1 MGSLQLQSY
10 ISWATFLF
18 VLWILWFPSFTNL
31 TLLGLG
37 WLLLPGNSMTPE
49 GRKRTQAAVGC
60 LALRIALHL
69 LFFIMATLWPVA
81 GVLVLY
87 VIFKLVNKG
96 GLVQDLI
103 SSKPLGRGLQEP
115 APLKPTAARSERQP
129 TPSLSEL
136 VRQGVL
142 TNEQARRMI

>member
-49 GRKRTQAAVGC
+49 GRKRAQVAAGC
-60 LALRIALHL
+60 LALRIALRL
-69 LFFIMATLWPVA
+69 LFLVMATLWPVA

-87 VIFKLVNKG
+87 VIFKLVNTS
-96 GLVQDLI
+96 GLVQELI
-103 SSKPLGRGLQEP
+103 SSRSRG
-115 APLKPTAARSERQP
+115 
-129 TPSLSEL
+129 
-136 VRQGVL
+136 
-142 TNEQARRMI
+142 MW